1 MTRDKF
7 ISYFFIALLV
17 FVVGM
22 VIYIFSP
29 FFKAIFWSAI
39 LAFTFYPVYAQ
50 LNRLLKNETVP
61 ALLMTVL
68 IFLLVIPP
76 VIYLIVNLSAQTID
90 LYQLATDYVREGR
103 LGALIDHVRSFHVV
117 QNIEDRLV
125 QWESLKQNLNEWM
138 LSSARAIGNYA
149 ATQAGTITKNVF
161 FVILNILIM
170 FVLVFV
176 FLKDGNAIYRF
187 IYEIAPLEEKH
198 KRLVFQRIS
207 ESFSAVIR
215 GQLLTS
221 FAQATVAG
229 IIYWVI
235 GLPLSLFFAMLTF
248 ITSMIPMVGTTAVWL
263 PLVIY
268 LAARHQYMRAGLL
281 AAFGFFVIGL
291 IDNFMKPALIGKK
304 THLPYFLLFFGI
316 LGGITLFGLIG
327 IFLAPILLSL
337 FFALITI
344 YREKNW

>member
-268 LAARHQYMRAGLL
+268 LAVRHQYMKAGLL

>member
-29 FFKAIFWSAI
+29 FFKVIFWSAI
-39 LAFTFYPVYAQ
+39 LAFAFYPVYAQ
-50 LNRLLKNETVP
+50 LNRLLKNETVS

-76 VIYLIVNLSAQTID
+76 VIYLVVNLSAHAFD
-90 LYQLATDYVREGR
+90 LYQLATVYVREGR
-103 LGALIDHVRSFHVV
+103 LGALIDHVRSLHVE
-117 QNIEDRLV
+117 QNIKDRLD
-125 QWESLKQNLNEWM
+125 QWKSLKQNLNEWM
-138 LSSARAIGNYA
+138 LSSARAVGNYT

-176 FLKDGNAIYRF
+176 FLKDGNAIYRY
-187 IYEIAPLEEKH
+187 ISEITPLEEKH

-207 ESFSAVIR
+207 ESFSAAIR

-229 IIYWVI
+229 IIYWAI

-268 LAARHQYMRAGLL
+268 LAVMHQYMRAGLL
-281 AAFGFFVIGL
+281 TAFGFFVIGL
-291 IDNFMKPALIGKK
+291 IDNVMKPALIGKK
-304 THLPYFLLFFGI
+304 THIPYFLLFFGI
-316 LGGITLFGLIG
+316 LGGITLFGLMG
-327 IFLAPILLSL
+327 IFLAPVLLSL
-337 FFALITI
+337 FFALIAI
-344 YREKNW
+344 YREKSW

>member
-1 MTRDKF
+1 MTHDKF

-17 FVVGM
+17 FVVSM

-50 LNRLLKNETVP
+50 LNRLLKNETVSS
-61 ALLMTVL
+61 LLMTVL

-76 VIYLIVNLSAQTID
+76 VIYLIVNLSAQAID
-90 LYQLATDYVREGR
+90 LYPLAADYVREGR
-103 LGALIDHVRSFHVV
+103 LEALIDHVRSFHVV

-125 QWESLKQNLNEWM
+125 QWEPLKQNLNEWM
-138 LSSARAIGNYA
+138 LSSARAVGNYTA
-149 ATQAGTITKNVF
+149 AQAGTITKNVF
-161 FVILNILIM
+161 FVILNILMM
-170 FVLVFV
+170 FFLVFV
-176 FLKDGNAIYRF
+176 FLKDGNAIYSF
-187 IYEIAPLEEKH
+187 IYEIVPLEEKH
-198 KRLVFQRIS
+198 KYLVFQRIS
-207 ESFSAVIR
+207 ETFSAVIR

-221 FAQATVAG
+221 LAQATVAG
-229 IIYWVI
+229 IIYWAI

-268 LAARHQYMRAGLL
+268 LAVTHQYMRAGLL
-281 AAFGFFVIGL
+281 AVLGFFVIGL
-291 IDNFMKPALIGKK
+291 IDNFIKPALIGKK

-316 LGGITLFGLIG
+316 LGGIKFFGLMG
-327 IFLAPILLSL
+327 IFLAPVLLSL
-337 FFALITI
+337 FFALIAI
-344 YREKNW
+344 YREKSW

>member
-229 IIYWVI
+229 IIYWAI